1 MDRNC
6 ALVIV
11 DVQNDFCPGGALAV
25 ADGDQVVG
33 NLNHYSLRFRA
44 AALPVFVTR
53 DWHPVKT
60 SHFKEFGGPW
70 PAHCVQGTFGARF
83 HPALDLD
90 SQVVILSKGMAADA
104 DGYSAFDAVDAA
116 GAALA
121 DLLKR
126 SQTKRIFIGGLTT
139 DYCVKQTVIDGLK
152 QGFDMVVLKDS
163 IRAVEL
169 TPGDSERAI
178 EEMVQAGAEVIE
190 SLRDPA

>member
-25 ADGDQVVG
+25 TDGDQVVG
-33 NLNHYSLRFRA
+33 NLNQYLARFRA
-44 AALPVFVTR
+44 AALPIFVTR

-60 SHFKEFGGPW
+60 SHFKDFGGLW
-70 PAHCVQGTFGARF
+70 PVHCVQGTFGAQF

-104 DGYSAFDAVDAA
+104 DSYSGFDAVDAA

-190 SLRDPA
+190 TLRDPA